1 MEKNLK
7 KNICTFTE
15 GFSWDSDGKEC
26 ACNAR
31 DLGSI
36 PGLERYPA
44 EGNGNP
50 LQNPC
55 LENSMTKGAWWATIH
70 GVTKSQT
77 RLSD

>member
-55 LENSMTKGAWWATIH
+55 LENSMIKGAWWATIH